1 MAQDT
6 FVAAESITSQG
17 QFKADQGH
25 ISSDGVA
32 GTLTTVGLTTTNST
46 LTNAT
51 ITTGTVTTLT
61 PSNVVGGV
69 TGGVSGVAI
78 TISGTVATSQRKSK
92 VLPGSAVTSCVMAVG
107 TTDGQD
113 LTVVNVAQAA
123 GSSVSFIAAGSAAA
137 SSHLASNVVISGL
150 SSASFTWD
158 ANTAVWY
165 AVVN

>member
-1 MAQDT
+1 MSQDT
-6 FVAAESITSQG
+6 FVVAESITSQG
-17 QFKADQGH
+17 QLKADQGH

-46 LTNAT
+46 LTNST
-51 ITTGTVTTLT
+51 ITTLT
-61 PSNVVGGV
+61 PSNIVGGV
-69 TGGVSGVAI
+69 SGGVSGVAI

-92 VLPGSAVTSCVMAVG
+92 VLPGSAVTSCLMAVG

-123 GSSVSFIAAGSAAA
+123 GSSVSFIAAGSAAG

-158 ANTAVWY
+158 ANTGVWY
-165 AVVN
+165 PVIN